1 MYKKLLL
8 SFQIEI
14 SENIESFV
22 TLYCIH
28 INIEYAYL
36 WSSLCSTIRHVCN
49 VCNQKQ
55 SIISFIYENLSLLI
69 VFFIHII
76 FVTSIYLSKKCGI
89 NLKKIICRKKILDNL
104 FLIKC
109 VMHSVYDI
117 LNVFLDFNQQIKV
130 LKGGSLIASC

>member
-8 SFQIEI
+8 SFKIEI

-28 INIEYAYL
+28 SNIKHAYR

-49 VCNQKQ
+49 ACNQTQ

-69 VFFIHII
+69 VFIMFKTVHYIFFIHII
-76 FVTSIYLSKKCGI
+76 FVTSMYLSKTCGI
-89 NLKKIICRKKILDNL
+89 NLKKIICRKKSLDI
-104 FLIKC
+104 FLINC
-109 VMHSVYDI
+109 VLHSVYDI
-117 LNVFLDFNQQIKV
+117 LNVFCRL
-130 LKGGSLIASC
+130 